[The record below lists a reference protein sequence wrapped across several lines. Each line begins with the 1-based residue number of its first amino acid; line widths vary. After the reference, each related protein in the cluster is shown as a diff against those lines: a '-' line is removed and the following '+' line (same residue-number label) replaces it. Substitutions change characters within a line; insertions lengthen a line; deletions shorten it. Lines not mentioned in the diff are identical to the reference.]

1 MLNFIAPQMSMMLHR
16 QIKYTPFSQGITTQG
31 PDPAEANTKQD
42 LVEFVL
48 HM

>member
-1 MLNFIAPQMSMMLHR
+1 MMLYG
-16 QIKYTPFSQGITTQG
+16 QIKYSSFSKGITTQG
-31 PDPAEANTKQD
+31 PDPAEANTKQV